1 MLLTTFMY
9 LFLAAFG
16 LSFGIWDL
24 PLPHVGSL
32 LGHAVFSVVVVHGL
46 RWISLTQSGIKPIS
60 PALERGFLTTGP
72 PRKTPKH
79 KCFCF
84 IHLLVSWDVETCHR
98 LVNHLL

>member
-1 MLLTTFMY
+1 MRLSTFIY
-9 LFLAAFG
+9 FFLAAFG

-24 PLPHVGSL
+24 LLPHVGSL
-32 LGHAVFSVVVVHGL
+32 LGHIGVSLVVVHGL
-46 RWISLTQSGIKPIS
+46 RWISFPQSGIKPLS

-84 IHLLVSWDVETCHR
+84 IHLLVAWDVDRCR
-98 LVNHLL
+98 GLVNHLL